1 MTATIE
7 PALVSAVLLHQ
18 THVMGHGITI
28 PSPAALY
35 LLLPKE
41 TYAILSQLHM
51 SFAKDESAQYFS
63 SHLSKAAAA

>member
-35 LLLPKE
+35 LLPKE